1 MSDSPTFLY
10 VFTFPN
16 GDIERLTGD
25 NETVGLAPYGPD
37 GVTLG
42 GNLYRYASVSHGSV
56 KQTNQIKKQEL
67 TIGLPL
73 TDETGRRLVST
84 PEPEAIGLTI
94 FKAELLAALDPFN
107 PELLVVWS
115 GTVGGASV
123 KKEQIDVVG
132 VNVFASMQLSGNRAR
147 YSRLCRH
154 ALYGSG
160 CGIGTGPY
168 QSSGVLTGSSGVTAE
183 VSLPTLPEIES
194 LIGGLVIYDTTRY
207 FIVSG
212 RKSSSDPLDTNY
224 ELNVDRPFLEVSGV
238 TSVAVAPGCDRTQ
251 ETCENRF
258 GNIANFGG
266 FPYIP
271 SKNPF
276 TLSAIV

>member
-1 MSDSPTFLY
+1 MSDNPTFLY

-16 GDIERLTGD
+16 GDIERLSGD

-67 TIGLPL
+67 SIGLPL
-73 TDETGRRLVST
+73 TDPTGRRLVSS

-94 FKAELLAALDPFN
+94 FKTDIRAALDPFN

-123 KKEQIDVVG
+123 KREKIDVTG
-132 VNVFASMQLSGNRAR
+132 VNVFASLQLSGNRVK

-154 ALYGSG
+154 ALYGAG
-160 CGIGTGPY
+160 CGLGTGPF
-168 QSSGVLTGSSGVTAE
+168 QSSGALTGSSGVT
-183 VSLPTLPEIES
+183 VSLSIPSTPDIES
-194 LIGGLVIYDTTRY
+194 LIGGLVLYAGTKY

-212 RKSSSDPLDTNY
+212 RKVSSDPLNLNY
-224 ELNVDRPFLEVSGV
+224 DLNVDRPFIEVSGE
-238 TSVAVAPGCDRTQ
+238 TAIAVAPGCDRTQ